1 MQRELQRTLIA
12 LAVAS
17 TLGGASTL
25 ASAAGFALIE
35 QSASGMGNAFAG
47 AAATAEDASTVFF
60 NPAGMTL
67 LPKREVVVA
76 AHYIVP
82 SFSFSDSGGSSGAL
96 LQTAG
101 GNGGDA
107 GSGAVVP
114 NAYFTMAVT
123 PQVWMGL
130 GINVPFG
137 LTTEYDPTW
146 LGRFQAIKSEI
157 KTVNINPSVAYQ
169 VSESFSVGAGLNY
182 QKIDGELT
190 SAANYSAAAF
200 AVGGLPALGAIGGP
214 NVEGLTTVKGDDTG
228 WGYNVGAL
236 IKLNESSRIGL
247 AYRSAISYELE
258 GTVTFSNRPA
268 LLAAAAP
275 DGPVTLKIKMP
286 DSASV
291 GVFTRLNDQWDILG
305 DITWTGWSSFQKLEV
320 IRSNGATLLAVDE
333 KWRDTYRFGVG
344 ANYRL
349 NEQVTLRGGIAYDQ
363 TPVRDEHR
371 TARIPDNDRKWLTV
385 GAKYL
390 INSSMWV
397 DAGYAHLFIKDAPIS
412 DNQAAAGKGNLVGSY
427 NGSIDI
433 FSVQYTVSF

>member
-1 MQRELQRTLIA
+1 MQKKFKRNLIA
-12 LAVAS
+12 LTATV

-47 AAATAEDASTVFF
+47 AAASAEDASTVFF

-76 AHYIVP
+76 GHYIVP
-82 SFSFSDSGGSSGAL
+82 SFSFSDNGGSSGAA

-114 NAYFTMAVT
+114 NAYFTIAVT

-169 VSESFSVGAGLNY
+169 VSENFSFGVGLNY

-190 SAANYSAAAF
+190 SAVNYSAAA
-200 AVGGLPALGAIGGP
+200 GGALGP
-214 NVEGLTTVKGDDTG
+214 NLEGLTTVKGDDTA

-268 LLAAAAP
+268 PLAAAIP

-291 GVFTRLNDQWDILG
+291 GVFTRLNDQWDVLG

-320 IRSNGATLLAVDE
+320 IRSNGSTLLAVDE

-433 FSVQYTVSF
+433 FSVQYTLSF